1 MDTREVDAPDTM
13 PLERLEA
20 EITTLAGHLA
30 AGECRW
36 LQLPAEY
43 DRRAGYSQWGCYSLV
58 QWLGWHCGLDARAAR
73 DKLRV
78 AHALEALPMI
88 TEEFAAGRLSYSKVR
103 ALTRVATPMNEGDLV
118 MLAQHATASQVERI
132 VSA

>member
-1 MDTREVDAPDTM
+1 MDTREVVMPDTM

-20 EITTLAGHLA
+20 EITELAGHLA

-36 LQLPAEY
+36 LQLLAEY
-43 DRRAGYSQWGCYSLV
+43 DRRAGFEQWGCYSLV

-78 AHALEALPMI
+78 AHALAGLPLI
-88 TEEFAAGRLSYSKVR
+88 TEEFAAGR
-103 ALTRVATPMNEGDLV
+103 
-118 MLAQHATASQVERI
+118 
-132 VSA
+132 